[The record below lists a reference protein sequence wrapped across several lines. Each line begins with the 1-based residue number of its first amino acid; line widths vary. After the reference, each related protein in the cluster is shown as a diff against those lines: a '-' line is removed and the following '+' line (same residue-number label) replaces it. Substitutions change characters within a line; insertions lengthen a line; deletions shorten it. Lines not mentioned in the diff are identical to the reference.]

1 MGDGTTTTT
10 SGVGV
15 ENSGSVE
22 NNTTTTTKEN
32 TTTTTNVED
41 KKETNKE
48 TKENNV
54 NVNKNETKEVENKET
69 KEDSTQH
76 INEEHEKKYN
86 ELNTKYE
93 STIKELQNLKIEN
106 SLIRL
111 GHECGLDN
119 KTITLF
125 KGTIKNENVID
136 SRGNVKED
144 SIKSEIEKF
153 LNDFPMLR
161 QNKKSNYVKI
171 GAEVQKE
178 DNTKSFQDELDK
190 AFRIK

>member
-1 MGDGTTTTT
+1 MGEG
-10 SGVGV
+10 
-15 ENSGSVE
+15 
-22 NNTTTTTKEN
+22 
-32 TTTTTNVED
+32 TTTTTNVGVENVGGNETTNT
-41 KKETNKE
+41 KETTTKE
-48 TKENNV
+48 TTTKVEDTKDTTQTKENNV
-54 NVNKNETKEVENKET
+54 NENKNETKEVENKET
-69 KEDSTQH
+69 KEDSTH

-93 STIKELQNLKIEN
+93 STIKELQNLKVEN
-106 SLIRL
+106 AVIRF
-111 GHECGLDN
+111 GHEQGLDN

-136 SRGNVKED
+136 SKGNVKED

-161 QNKKSNYVKI
+161 TPKKSNYVKI